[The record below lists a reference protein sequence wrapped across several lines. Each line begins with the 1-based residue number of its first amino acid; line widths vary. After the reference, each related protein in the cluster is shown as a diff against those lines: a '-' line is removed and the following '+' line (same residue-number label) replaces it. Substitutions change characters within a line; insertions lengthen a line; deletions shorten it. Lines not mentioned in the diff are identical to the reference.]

1 MRMNTNEF
9 LKKAMMNE
17 QELVRDYQNFADE
30 EKNRNHD
37 DVAKLF
43 YHWAEQDALRSNTIK
58 DLLDKYGE
66 DSTHK
71 SN

>member
-1 MRMNTNEF
+1 MRMNTTEF

-30 EKNRNHD
+30 EKNRNHNEI
-37 DVAKLF
+37 ATLF
-43 YHWAEQDALRSNTIK
+43 YHWAEQDALRSNAIK

>member
-1 MRMNTNEF
+1 MRMNTTEF

-30 EKNRNHD
+30 EKARNHD
-37 DVAKLF
+37 DIAKMF
-43 YHWAEQDALRSNTIK
+43 YHWAEQDALRSNAIK

-66 DSTHK
+66 GSTQKTH
-71 SN
+71 